1 MMMRR
6 AVVFSLLL
14 LQTGCAG
21 FGKLMADDA
30 TFPGAN
36 PNLPAG
42 DAENLRRAQGVGV
55 AERPILPQG
64 GNMWPGAPA
73 PLPTLGDATR
83 EHQGPDDG
91 LPADAATGPELPEG
105 GTLSA
110 GEQAEIRG
118 GVQDFSGGS
127 QLFQGGIPASRHEN
141 IASAQGRQSASTIVI
156 PNGDGTSTIIT
167 PDGTVKTVRDT
178 AGISR

>member
-6 AVVFSLLL
+6 AAVLSLLV

-42 DAENLRRAQGVGV
+42 DAENLRRARGEVV

-64 GNMWPGAPA
+64 GNMWPGPPA

-83 EHQGPDDG
+83 EHHGADDG
-91 LPADAATGPELPEG
+91 LPADAATGPDLPEG

-110 GEQAEIRG
+110 GEQAEIHG
-118 GVQDFSGGS
+118 GVQDFSGRGMNP
-127 QLFQGGIPASRHEN
+127 LAGHADAAPARSG
-141 IASAQGRQSASTIVI
+141 QTASTIVI
-156 PNGDGTSTIIT
+156 PNGDGTSTVIT

-178 AGISR
+178 PGVSR

>member
-1 MMMRR
+1 MSMMMRR
-6 AVVFSLLL
+6 AAVLSLLV

-21 FGKLMADDA
+21 FGKVMADDA

-36 PNLPAG
+36 PNLPGG
-42 DAENLRRAQGVGV
+42 DAENLRRARGEGV

-64 GNMWPGAPA
+64 GNMWPGPPA

-83 EHQGPDDG
+83 EHHGADDDG

-118 GVQDFSGGS
+118 GVQNASGQAPGS
-127 QLFQGGIPASRHEN
+127 LAGQEDAAPARSGQ
-141 IASAQGRQSASTIVI
+141 AASTIVI
-156 PNGDGTSTIIT
+156 PNGDGTSTVIT

-178 AGISR
+178 QGVSR

>member
-1 MMMRR
+1 MMRR

-42 DAENLRRAQGVGV
+42 DAENLRRAQGAGV
-55 AERPILPQG
+55 TERPILPQG
-64 GNMWPGAPA
+64 GNMWPGPPA

-83 EHQGPDDG
+83 EHLEPDDG
-91 LPADAATGPELPEG
+91 LPADAATKPELPEG

-118 GVQDFSGGS
+118 GVQDFSGRS
-127 QLFQGGIPASRHEN
+127 QLSPGQSAATGHEN
-141 IASAQGRQSASTIVI
+141 ATSVRGGQAASTIVI

-167 PDGTVKTVRDT
+167 PDGTVKTARDN
-178 AGISR
+178 AGVSR